1 MKVTRII
8 FYDLNELNLVVTCI
22 EKDCLKKINRYTIRS
37 VKRMLDKLKR
47 AIQFYEEVISLPHKG
62 EIAREL
68 RNEDDVFLL
77 LLYSEMIGIPNPVF
91 YYSLELYPYI
101 IEEFHEWHLRMG
113 MEKSPLSGIRCC

>member
-1 MKVTRII
+1 M
-8 FYDLNELNLVVTCI
+8 L
-22 EKDCLKKINRYTIRS
+22 EKIKK
-37 VKRMLDKLKR
+37 
-47 AIQFYEEVISLPHKG
+47 AIKFYEDVISLPHKG

>member
-1 MKVTRII
+1 M
-8 FYDLNELNLVVTCI
+8 L
-22 EKDCLKKINRYTIRS
+22 EKIKK
-37 VKRMLDKLKR
+37 
-47 AIQFYEEVISLPHKG
+47 AIKYYEDVISLPHKG